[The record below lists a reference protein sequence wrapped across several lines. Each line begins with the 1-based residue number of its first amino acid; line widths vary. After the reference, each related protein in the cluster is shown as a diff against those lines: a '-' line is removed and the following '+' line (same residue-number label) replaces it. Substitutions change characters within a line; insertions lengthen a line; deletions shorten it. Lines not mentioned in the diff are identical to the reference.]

1 VWLDHGG
8 DPSILDSLGIPEWTT
23 QSFMLSSFA
32 DVMSRWVASLPDA
45 TPGLKAAVA
54 SIATTAAHRNS

>member
-1 VWLDHGG
+1 
-8 DPSILDSLGIPEWTT
+8 
-23 QSFMLSSFA
+23 MLSSFA